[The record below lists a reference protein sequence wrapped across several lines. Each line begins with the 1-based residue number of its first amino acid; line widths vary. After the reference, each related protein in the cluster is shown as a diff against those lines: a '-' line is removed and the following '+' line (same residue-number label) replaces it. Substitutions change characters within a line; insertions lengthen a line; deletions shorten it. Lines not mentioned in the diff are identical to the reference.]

1 VPKNQQQPIET
12 TGPKILG
19 DPREPARIQAKG
31 KKPFSVSSIPASSAF
46 FRTLDGHHHDF
57 PFFIPFILLLFL
69 IEVILK
75 SKEFIKKK
83 NNIKNKKG
91 DPPSALN
98 RQAPRAK
105 NLVTRPQLIFTPRSI
120 ST

>member
-69 IEVILK
+69 IKVILK

-83 NNIKNKKG
+83 KQYQK
-91 DPPSALN
+91 
-98 RQAPRAK
+98 
-105 NLVTRPQLIFTPRSI
+105 
-120 ST
+120 